1 MKKLSLLFAASLLV
15 SPLAM
20 ADVVVIGHPGGPDS
34 ISSNEVRNLYL
45 NRSQALP
52 DGQRATPFELSEGNA
67 ARAEFHD
74 KVTGR
79 NDAQLKA
86 FWSQQVFTGRG
97 QPPEEAG
104 SASAMKAQVSS
115 TPGSIGYIDS
125 ADVDDS
131 VKVILTP

>member
-1 MKKLSLLFAASLLV
+1 MKKLSLFFAACLLA
-15 SPLAM
+15 SPLAL
-20 ADVVVIGHPGGPDS
+20 ADVVVIGNPSGPDS
-34 ISSNEVRNLYL
+34 LSSNEVRDLYL

-52 DGQRATPFELSEGNA
+52 GGQKAKPLELPEGNA
-67 ARAEFHD
+67 IRSEFHD

-104 SASAMKAQVSS
+104 SPAAMKSRVAS
-115 TPGSIGYIDS
+115 TPGAIGYIDS
-125 ADVDDS
+125 SDVDDS
-131 VKVILTP
+131 IKVVLTP